1 MPLIVAS
8 PRCNKIQLMPP
19 MNGLC
24 FGIKRSIAFVAF
36 SHQTPFSSVVSD
48 WHRSELERRV

>member
-24 FGIKRSIAFVAF
+24 FGIKRSIDFVAF